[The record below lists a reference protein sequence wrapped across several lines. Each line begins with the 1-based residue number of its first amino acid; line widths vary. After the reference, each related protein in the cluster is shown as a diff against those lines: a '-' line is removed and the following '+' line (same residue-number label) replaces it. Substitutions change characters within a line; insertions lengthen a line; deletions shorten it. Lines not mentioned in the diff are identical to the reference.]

1 MRESQ
6 TGLDPLLPAS
16 GEVDRLDGV
25 LAGEPVARERPAEL
39 DFADGVPEVG
49 RDGGSQVC
57 QRPGIAEFKGV
68 ERVEHIDRLAVAE
81 WELVYKLRSRHIRL
95 TYICLHVI
103 DSASRPAD
111 TFMPG
116 SPPRQMSHA
125 LV

>member
-1 MRESQ
+1 MQLPQRFQEHRDLFHRLTEPAPAQLQRKCLQALHVRESQ
-6 TGLDPLLPAS
+6 TRLNPLLPAS

-25 LAGEPVARERPAEL
+25 LAGEPVTRERPAEL

-81 WELVYKLRSRHIRL
+81 HDISI
-95 TYICLHVI
+95 
-103 DSASRPAD
+103 SA
-111 TFMPG
+111 T
-116 SPPRQMSHA
+116 
-125 LV
+125 